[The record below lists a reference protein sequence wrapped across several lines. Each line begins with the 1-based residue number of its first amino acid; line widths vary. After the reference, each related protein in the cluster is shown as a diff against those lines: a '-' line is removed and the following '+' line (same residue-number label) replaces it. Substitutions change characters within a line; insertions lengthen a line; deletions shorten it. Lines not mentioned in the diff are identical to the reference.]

1 VSPLWVGGIALVLTW
16 ILTGSVRRYALQRGV
31 LDLPNT
37 RSSHEYPVPRGGGLA
52 IVAVT
57 LGGVVLGA
65 VAGQVSIQTA
75 IALVG
80 GGGAVAWIG
89 WVDDRRG
96 LAPMTKAAVQVCAAI
111 WTLAWLGGLPELR
124 WGGAALHVGVLGWA
138 LGTIGIVW
146 GINFYNFMDGIDGLA
161 AGEAVT
167 VSAAAI
173 LLLGGAGPA
182 DVVVVGALVG
192 GSSAGFLL
200 WNWPPARVFLGDVGS
215 AFLGFLF
222 AALAVM
228 SENSGALPVAGWL
241 LLLGVFFADA
251 SLTVARRIMS
261 GEPWYRPHRSH
272 AYQRAV
278 QAGLSHRRVTLAVM
292 WLNLV
297 LAGLA
302 WAGVIRPARMPAMIG
317 VSGII
322 LLAVYLL
329 VERWRPMYPGD

>member
-1 VSPLWVGGIALVLTW
+1 
-16 ILTGSVRRYALQRGV
+16 
-31 LDLPNT
+31 
-37 RSSHEYPVPRGGGLA
+37 
-52 IVAVT
+52 VT
-57 LGGVVLGA
+57 LGGVVLAA
-65 VAGQVSIQTA
+65 VVGWVSIQTA
-75 IALVG
+75 IALLG

-124 WGGAALHVGVLGWA
+124 WGEAALHVGVLGWA

-173 LLLGGAGPA
+173 LLLGGTGHA

-200 WNWPPARVFLGDVGS
+200 WNWPPARIFLGDVGS
-215 AFLGFLF
+215 AFLGFLL

-241 LLLGVFFADA
+241 LLLGVFFVDA
-251 SLTVARRIMS
+251 TLTVARRILS
-261 GEPWYRPHRSH
+261 GEAWYRPHRSH

-278 QAGLSHRRVTLAVM
+278 QAGVSHRMVTLAVIG
-292 WLNLV
+292 LNLV

-302 WAGVIRPARMPAMIG
+302 WAGMIQPARMPAMIG

-329 VERWRPMYPGD
+329 VERWKPMYPSD